1 MSGARG
7 GSLGGSGVGVG
18 VGDIETETGRDTEV
32 VISPMIEELESTW
45 VEAGELGNGE
55 ANPVVGLGTTR
66 VVVGSRRII
75 ELLLLKATDVM
86 VASILVLKLAS
97 GVRTLVVKLA
107 SGVVV
112 GCTADVKLKVSTD
125 WTGDGVNRE
134 ADENTDVGISITSEL
149 DSGSMV
155 EEGCTTGE
163 DVSSV

>member
-45 VEAGELGNGE
+45 VETRELGNGE
-55 ANPVVGLGTTR
+55 VNSVVGLGTTR

-75 ELLLLKATDVM
+75 ELLVLKATDVM
-86 VASILVLKLAS
+86 VASTLVLKLDS
-97 GVRTLVVKLA
+97 GA
-107 SGVVV
+107 VV
-112 GCTADVKLKVSTD
+112 GCTADVKLRVSTD

-149 DSGSMV
+149 DPGSMITEV